1 MLTLVLSDC
10 LEKQITELG
19 ELCRD
24 SLGLTTPRKLE
35 FVNRTIPAGL
45 IFLDG

>member
-1 MLTLVLSDC
+1 MLNLALSDC
-10 LEKQITELG
+10 LEKQITEPV

-24 SLGLTTPRKLE
+24 SLALVSPRKLE
-35 FVNRTIPAGL
+35 FVSRTILAGL